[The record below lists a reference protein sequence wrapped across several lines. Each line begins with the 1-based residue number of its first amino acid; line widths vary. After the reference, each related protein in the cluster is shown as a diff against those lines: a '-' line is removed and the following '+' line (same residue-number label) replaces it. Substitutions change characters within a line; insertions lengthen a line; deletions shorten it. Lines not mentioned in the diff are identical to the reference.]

1 LLSVKSILT
10 TMHLG
15 VVLDG
20 QLYMTAHIAPV
31 RRLSC
36 H

>member
-1 LLSVKSILT
+1 
-10 TMHLG
+10 MHLG